1 METLYAAYRLAKD
14 NNGAPGSDGV
24 TFETIEAAG
33 VEAFLAQLRAELVQ
47 RPYRHLPLRKVGI
60 PKEGGTRHW
69 SIPASRDR
77 VVQGARKLILEPIC
91 EADLQAG
98 S

>member
-1 METLYAAYRLAKD
+1 
-14 NNGAPGSDGV
+14 V

-33 VEAFLAQLRAELVQ
+33 VEAFLAQLREEVVQ
-47 RPYRHLPLRKVGI
+47 RTYRPLPLRKVGL
-60 PKEGGTRHW
+60 PKEGGTRHLA
-69 SIPASRDR
+69 IPAIRDR
-77 VVQGARKLILEPIC
+77 VVQGALKLILEPIC